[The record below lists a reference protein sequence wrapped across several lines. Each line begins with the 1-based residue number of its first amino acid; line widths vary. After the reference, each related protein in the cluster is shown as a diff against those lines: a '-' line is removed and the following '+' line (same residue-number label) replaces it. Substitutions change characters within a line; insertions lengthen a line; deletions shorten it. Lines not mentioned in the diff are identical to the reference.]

1 VQPDLSL
8 LLIIKYE
15 RNDKLRKD
23 LLREKKRADD
33 LENSQPVGIV
43 CSTDRT
49 KRVARQLF
57 FEEIRCVIDPF
68 SHLCTTTA
76 SLE

>member
-43 CSTDRT
+43 WSTDRT

-57 FEEIRCVIDPF
+57 F
-68 SHLCTTTA
+68 
-76 SLE
+76 